1 MAAIDKIASYL
12 PDPSDVNRFTQVNS
26 KSPENI
32 EAIKKLSDEFEG
44 IFLEIVLKSMRET
57 VDKSQMT
64 DGGNGEQIFQSMLD
78 SEYAKNLAS
87 QRTTGLAAS
96 IEQQLLGIMEEKK
109 IPSEAIEKAKGM
121 EHYNKTQEVP
131 SRQST
136 RFQK

>member
-1 MAAIDKIASYL
+1 MIDKITNFQSEL
-12 PDPSDVNRFTQVNS
+12 PDVQRFSQANT
-26 KSPENI
+26 KSNENI

-57 VDKSQMT
+57 VDKSQLT

-96 IEQQLLGIMEEKK
+96 IEQQLLGMMVDTKSSAEL
-109 IPSEAIEKAKGM
+109 SQKAKGLA
-121 EHYNKTQEVP
+121 EYGKAEAIPTHQV
-131 SRQST
+131 SR
-136 RFQK
+136 FLK